1 MTCYH
6 GLQSYRRS
14 VTRKQN
20 RYENGLPL
28 LVAYFHGST
37 SYLPYTKDAIY
48 DRKKYRQ
55 MTKTKFLQGYAVN
68 IIIKQIYMIFK
79 GK

>member
-14 VTRKQN
+14 VKRKQN

-37 SYLPYTKDAIY
+37 SYLPYTCAQKVLTEH
-48 DRKKYRQ
+48 KKSSE
-55 MTKTKFLQGYAVN
+55 TLDFTGFPSLIFLFEFYNEVY
-68 IIIKQIYMIFK
+68 IL
-79 GK
+79 